1 MAMKDEFASKVMG
14 EVDAME
20 ASLAKITLLFN
31 QTAESLPAKLE
42 ISFAPT
48 EKRLRKIAERIE
60 KNAERNSLITYSVA
74 IAGMVAAF
82 GGGVLFSST
91 AISATWVFGVM
102 VGAVIGSALTVFAIS
117 RVENKYGEKTHVAAL
132 TPTADPEGAW
142 SVVMGSSNRTITK
155 SRIAGTN
162 TEQILAEREKK

>member
-42 ISFAPT
+42 VTFAPT
-48 EKRLRKIAERIE
+48 EKRLRKIAEIIE
-60 KNAERNSLITYSVA
+60 KNAERNSLITYSLA

-117 RVENKYGEKTHVAAL
+117 RVENKYGEKTHV
-132 TPTADPEGAW
+132 TADPEGAW

-155 SRIAGTN
+155 TRIAGTN
-162 TEQILAEREKK
+162 TELILAEREKKK